1 MQIKPPKQKNILLEF
16 YGTDRYSYR
25 LVEEKCFDINKMDS
39 MWKEEFGV
47 DIITDPRGSWE
58 WTDCEVEPLFEISC
72 LGGGWHWGVKKR
84 LWLNNQFKV
93 IYIEEGTTKGIEDA
107 LMSAMSK
114 FEEVLT
120 EGYTQ
125 EELDKML
132 EEVTNDE
139 SVSDRDTV

>member
-1 MQIKPPKQKNILLEF
+1 
-16 YGTDRYSYR
+16 
-25 LVEEKCFDINKMDS
+25 

-47 DIITDPRGSWE
+47 DILTDPMGSWE

-72 LGGGWHWGVKKR
+72 LGGGGWQWSVKKR

-125 EELDKML
+125 EELDKIVEGVENGSIHIEATYWSVLSILHCGGLSYRL
-132 EEVTNDE
+132 EYDRKRLHK
-139 SVSDRDTV
+139 SVQRKG